1 MTNNDMIIAID
12 TMEKV
17 ANKYIEFY
25 KGKISYDQFS
35 DFALKTY
42 DPETNPFAHDW
53 LEANYECRMINS
65 SGGLFSS
72 ITDGEFLY
80 DNDASQYVF
89 DYWKRKIG
97 PIVAYSRKCKSI
109 ENN

>member
-42 DPETNPFAHDW
+42 NREINPFIHDW
-53 LEANYECRMINS
+53 LESNYGCRMITCG
-65 SGGLFSS
+65 GGLFSS
-72 ITDGEFLY
+72 IVDKEFLY
-80 DNDASQYVF
+80 ENDAAQYVF
-89 DYWKRKIG
+89 DYWKRKID
-97 PIVAYSRKCKSI
+97 PIITYSRNYRSI
-109 ENN
+109 PK